1 MARWRNLDHDNI
13 LRLYGTAMVDGAVC
27 SVCPW
32 FEAVMAQAYAR
43 ERTTNERIRILADVA
58 SGMAY
63 LHANDV
69 AHGDLRG
76 VCHF

>member
-1 MARWRNLDHDNI
+1 
-13 LRLYGTAMVDGAVC
+13 
-27 SVCPW
+27 
-32 FEAVMAQAYAR
+32 MAQTYVQ
-43 ERTTNERIRILADVA
+43 ERTASDRIRILADIA

-76 VCHF
+76 VRSCRVLIHRD

>member
-1 MARWRNLDHDNI
+1 
-13 LRLYGTAMVDGAVC
+13 MVDGAVC
-27 SVCPW
+27 SVSPW
-32 FEAVMAQAYAR
+32 FEAIMAQAYVR

-63 LHANDV
+63 LHVNDV